1 MFANNQHHQLLRPL
15 ILSEASQP
23 ELYALWKPPNC
34 SAAAEEIRNPAAR
47 RESFGLRKSGAE
59 TWEPQKTHGITVV
72 SGRLILFVAFF

>member
-72 SGRLILFVAFF
+72 SGRLILFLAFF